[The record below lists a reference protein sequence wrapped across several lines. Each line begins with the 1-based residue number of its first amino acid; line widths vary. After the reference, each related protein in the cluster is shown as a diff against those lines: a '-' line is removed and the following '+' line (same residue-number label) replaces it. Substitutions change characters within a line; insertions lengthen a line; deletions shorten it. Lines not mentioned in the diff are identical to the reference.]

1 MIFVTVGSVFPFDR
15 MIAAAD
21 AWAAQTGV
29 RTLAQ
34 IGRSTYSPRALEV
47 VQTMPLAAYRE
58 AVTSSEIVVAHAG
71 MGSIMTAA
79 ECNKAIVVM
88 PRRKDL
94 GEHNTDHQLDTA
106 QWMRDRPGVFVA
118 MDEGELGD
126 RIAAARAVRQ
136 AAAVPLAA
144 DREMI
149 ARLKARITD
158 YLGGQR

>member
-1 MIFVTVGSVFPFDR
+1 
-15 MIAAAD
+15 
-21 AWAAQTGV
+21 
-29 RTLAQ
+29 
-34 IGRSTYSPRALEV
+34 
-47 VQTMPLAAYRE
+47 
-58 AVTSSEIVVAHAG
+58 
-71 MGSIMTAA
+71 MTAA